1 MSKASV
7 KAEIDRKK
15 AYVAAKREEVKL
27 WRARKSATKEK
38 SYKAHCDGQ
47 IRQKQSDIANRM
59 AEIARLRERM
69 KYEK

>member
-15 AYVAAKREEVKL
+15 AYVATKREEVKL
-27 WRARKSATKEK
+27 WRARKAATKEK
-38 SYKAHCDGQ
+38 SYKSYCDGQ
-47 IRQKQSDIANRM
+47 IVVKQKDIASKM
-59 AEIARLRERM
+59 AEIARLCERL

>member
-27 WRARKSATKEK
+27 WRARKTGKEK
-38 SYKAHCDGQ
+38 AYKEYCDGQ
-47 IRQKQSDIANRM
+47 IRMKQADIANRM
-59 AEIARLRERM
+59 AEIARLRERL

>member
-27 WRARKSATKEK
+27 WRARKAGSKDKT
-38 SYKAHCDGQ
+38 YKAHCDGQ

-59 AEIARLRERM
+59 AEIASLRVRLRN
-69 KYEK
+69 EK

>member
-15 AYVAAKREEVKL
+15 AYVATKREEVKL
-27 WRARKSATKEK
+27 WRSRKTGSKDK
-38 SYKAHCDGQ
+38 SYKAYCDSQ
-47 IRQKQSDIANRM
+47 IRMKQSDIANRM

>member
-7 KAEIDRKK
+7 KAEIDKKK

-27 WRARKSATKEK
+27 WRSRKTGSKDK
-38 SYKAHCDGQ
+38 SYRAYCDGQ
-47 IRQKQSDIANRM
+47 IRMKQADIANRM